1 MFQKGTE
8 ASLYVLTR
16 VYSPG
21 KITVGYK
28 KSTVYTE
35 KKNRPMGWTRIIS
48 QRFFFS
54 LFDPL
59 ANE

>member
-35 KKNRPMGWTRIIS
+35 KKT
-48 QRFFFS
+48 
-54 LFDPL
+54 DPWVGHVL
-59 ANE
+59 

>member
-35 KKNRPMGWTRIIS
+35 KKTRPMGWTRIIS